1 MKEFDQIVICF
12 IRKLI
17 WGPKMSL
24 TLARAEFFDIHL
36 TRRIEWNSPELGISL
51 QNSKLT
57 YFESEFPTG
66 AADDDDDNDDDDDGV
81 PTTLPSGQ
89 TPSP

>member
-1 MKEFDQIVICF
+1 
-12 IRKLI
+12 
-17 WGPKMSL
+17 MSL
-24 TLARAEFFDIHL
+24 TLARAEFFDTHL
-36 TRRIEWNSPELGISL
+36 TRRIEWDGPELEISL

-57 YFESEFPTG
+57 YFESEFPTD
-66 AADDDDDNDDDDDGV
+66 ADGGGGGV